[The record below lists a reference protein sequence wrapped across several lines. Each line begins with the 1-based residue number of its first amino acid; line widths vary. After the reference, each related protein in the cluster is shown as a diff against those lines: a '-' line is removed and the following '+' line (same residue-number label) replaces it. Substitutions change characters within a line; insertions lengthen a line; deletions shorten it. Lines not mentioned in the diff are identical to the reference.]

1 MTKKYLLLIPFLCLG
16 LFACEQPSMTKAIEY
31 QKKGMYNKAVDNYIS
46 LIKKGVSV
54 AQAHKNL
61 ADIYLEMGKTDAA
74 FNSLKQSLNITSE
87 FALDEVINLTS
98 SGNKEIRE
106 KAIKTLVEVTNENT
120 RKEIFDK
127 LIQKLNSDEFHNKV
141 DALDAIFSF
150 SKDASVISDEILTVF
165 DSEKP
170 VIKNRILSNLFKIVN
185 ADNRQTIIDKLEQIA
200 GNMEENM
207 LIRVAA
213 VDGIASI
220 KAKES
225 LVKLIELT
233 KEKSAISSSA
243 KTAIE
248 KIGLPSREQI
258 PDFIPFL
265 SEEQGSSVKVI
276 VLKMLSN
283 MKTEAND
290 AVPNIIVL
298 LKDKNKTVRDSA
310 KEALSNIGT
319 ASQAA
324 IDGLSDLLDN
334 KDVDI
339 KLRALNEI
347 VEMNA
352 VNQVMDKVVQ
362 LQQDANKEVR
372 KYAQQIVE
380 NLKS

>member
-1 MTKKYLLLIPFLCLG
+1 MIKKYLLLIPFLCLG
-16 LFACEQPSMTKAIEY
+16 LFACEQASMTKAIEY

-46 LIKKGVSV
+46 LIKKGISV

-87 FALDEVINLTS
+87 FALDEVIELTS

-106 KAIKTLVEVTNENT
+106 KAIKTLTEVTNEDT
-120 RKEIFDK
+120 RKEIFNK

-150 SKDASVISDEILTVF
+150 SEKASVISDEILAVF
-165 DSEKP
+165 DSEKS
-170 VIKNRILSNLFKIVN
+170 VIQNRILSNLFKIVN
-185 ADNRQTIIDKLEQIA
+185 NDNRQQIIDKLEQIA
-200 GNMEENM
+200 GNTEENM

-213 VDGIASI
+213 VDGIANI
-220 KAKES
+220 KSKES
-225 LVKLIELT
+225 LVELINLT
-233 KEKSAISSSA
+233 KEKSAISASA

-258 PDFIPFL
+258 PNFFPFL
-265 SEEQGSSVKVI
+265 SEEQESSVKVI
-276 VLKMLSN
+276 VLKMFSN
-283 MKTEAND
+283 MKSEAND

-298 LKDKNKTVRDSA
+298 LKDKSKTVRDSA

-324 IDGLSDLLDN
+324 LGGLSDLLDN
-334 KDVDI
+334 QDVDI

-352 VNQVMDKVVQ
+352 VNQVMDKVIQ
-362 LQQDANKEVR
+362 LQQDKNKEVR
-372 KYAQQIVE
+372 KYAQQIVD